1 MILKNDNQS
10 FTSSEIFFSNYLIMT
25 LVVDI

>member
-10 FTSSEIFFSNYLIMT
+10 FTLFEFFKNNSLIMT
-25 LVVDI
+25 LFVDT